1 MYVDF
6 FSFHLKEYYLGFA
19 FCITSSKNDL
29 FWLVKLKKKKKEEED
44 EKEEE
49 IVTLFLNFF
58 NASSLYNNFLVIKV
72 TQFNLF
78 SSMY

>member
-1 MYVDF
+1 MIGQV
-6 FSFHLKEYYLGFA
+6 
-19 FCITSSKNDL
+19 
-29 FWLVKLKKKKKEEED
+29 KKKEEEEED
-44 EKEEE
+44 EEEEE